1 MIEMY
6 LTQNKGKSVVAE
18 RFIKNLKN
26 KIYKHMTAVS
36 KHVLYEVLDDYIDI
50 YNNTYH
56 NGIKIKLV
64 DIKSGSYAE

>member
-6 LTQNKGKSVVAE
+6 LTQNKVKSVVAE

-36 KHVLYEVLDDYIDI
+36 KHVLYDVLDDYVDI

-56 NGIKIKLV
+56 NSIKIKLV

>member
-36 KHVLYEVLDDYIDI
+36 KHVLYDVLDDYVDI

-56 NGIKIKLV
+56 NSIKIKLV
-64 DIKSGSYAE
+64 DIKSDSYAE